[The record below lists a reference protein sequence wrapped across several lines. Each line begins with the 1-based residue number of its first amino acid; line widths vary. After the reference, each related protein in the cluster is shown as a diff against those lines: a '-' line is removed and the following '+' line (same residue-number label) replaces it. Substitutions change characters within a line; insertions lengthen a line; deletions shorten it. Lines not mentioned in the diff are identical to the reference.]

1 MTLADQQLAR
11 QKRIQASLIGLASDV
26 RFRDFME
33 TVRECRESALTNLID
48 GAVIQSDRASL
59 ACTGE
64 IAAYMALIRTYDEA
78 AAQAAL
84 TREEKAT

>member
-33 TVRECRESALTNLID
+33 TVNKAREDALENLID
-48 GAVIQSDRASL
+48 GAVIQNERASL

-78 AAQAAL
+78 VAQAAL
-84 TREEKAT
+84 AREEKA

>member
-11 QKRIQASLIGLASDV
+11 QKRIQASLIGLAQDT

-33 TVRECRESALTNLID
+33 TVRECREAALSNLVD
-48 GAVIQSDRASL
+48 TAVIQNERASL

-64 IAAYMALIRTYDEA
+64 IASYMALIRTYDEA
-78 AAQAAL
+78 VAQAAMQ
-84 TREEKAT
+84 REDKQ

>member
-11 QKRIQASLIGLASDV
+11 QKRIQSSLIGLAADT

-33 TVRECRESALTNLID
+33 TVRECRESALANLVD
-48 GAVIQSDRASL
+48 GAVIQSERASL

-64 IAAYMALIRTYDEA
+64 IAAYMAMIRVYDEA
-78 AAQAAL
+78 VAQAAL
-84 TREEKAT
+84 AREVGNE

>member
-33 TVRECRESALTNLID
+33 TVRECREGALLNLVD

-78 AAQAAL
+78 VAQAAL
-84 TREEKAT
+84 QREEKA

>member
-78 AAQAAL
+78 VAQAAL
-84 TREEKAT
+84 AREEKA